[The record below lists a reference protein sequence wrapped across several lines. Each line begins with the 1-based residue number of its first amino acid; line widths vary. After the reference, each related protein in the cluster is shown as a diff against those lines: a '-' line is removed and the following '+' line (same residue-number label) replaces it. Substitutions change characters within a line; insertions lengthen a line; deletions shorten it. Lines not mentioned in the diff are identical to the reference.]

1 MALMLVTYHVLW
13 LPLAYMVVNLFNVLA
28 MR

>member
-1 MALMLVTYHVLW
+1 MALMLVTDHVLW
-13 LPLAYMVVNLFNVLA
+13 LLLAYMVVNLFNVLA

>member
-13 LPLAYMVVNLFNVLA
+13 LPLTYMAVNLSNVLA